1 LTFPAAAVWACI
13 QVGDLFQMVS
23 AARGQGVRPG
33 GHAAIQI
40 AHEGTT
46 TSGRAEE
53 EEEKQ
58 KEQAEESSARTVIL
72 R

>member
-1 LTFPAAAVWACI
+1 LTFPAAAVWASI

-33 GHAAIQI
+33 GHAATQI

-46 TSGRAEE
+46 TSGRTE

>member
-1 LTFPAAAVWACI
+1 LTFPAAAVWASI

-33 GHAAIQI
+33 GLAATQI

-46 TSGRAEE
+46 TSGRTE

>member
-1 LTFPAAAVWACI
+1 LTFPAAAVWASI
-13 QVGDLFQMVS
+13 QVGDLFQTVS

-33 GHAAIQI
+33 GLAATQI

-46 TSGRAEE
+46 TSGRTE